1 MELSIIK
8 GLLRKEFYDDHR
20 GTKCPTQ
27 IFSKPAQKIKIELDK
42 AMDKYHRDL
51 TVSELEGLFFANNP
65 TLTTAQRTEYKQMF
79 HTIEREPEMG
89 SDVAQEVLSK
99 MFQQYVGEEV
109 ANIGFDFV
117 NGTKTSLEPIRRL
130 MEKYNDDFTPTLNVD
145 WDCIDIDSL
154 LEANDLESQWKF
166 NIPTV
171 AAKVDGCNGG
181 HLIEVGA
188 RPNTGKTTFHASL
201 IAGPGGFA
209 HQGAKCVILCNEEAA
224 HRVAARY
231 LTSATGMTL
240 QQIRADRATAEKK
253 YAAIKDNIF
262 IKDSS
267 GRDMAWVESVAK
279 SMKPDILILDMGDKF
294 ATFAGYSRED
304 QALGAAAVYAR
315 VIAKSYNCAV
325 FYMSQLSAEAEG
337 KATLNQSMMQGS
349 KTGKAAEADLM
360 LLIGKDAQTDGMEEE
375 SPQRYVNIVKNKL
388 TGWHGMVVCMI
399 NAVIG
404 RYEA

>member
-1 MELSIIK
+1 METSILK

-27 IFSKPAQKIKIELDK
+27 IFSKPAQKIKVEIDK

-51 TVSELEGLFFANNP
+51 TVAEIEGLFFANNP
-65 TLTTAQRTEYKQMF
+65 TLTSAQKVEFRQMF
-79 HTIEREPEMG
+79 TKIMSEPEMG

-117 NGTKTSLEPIRRL
+117 NGTKTSLEPLRNL
-130 MEKYNDDFTPTLNVD
+130 MEKYNDDFTPTLNVE
-145 WDCIDIDSL
+145 WDSIDIDSL
-154 LEANDLESQWKF
+154 LEANDLESRWKF
-166 NIPTV
+166 NIPTL
-171 AAKVDGCNGG
+171 AAKVDGCNDG
-181 HLIEVGA
+181 HLIFVGA
-188 RPNTGKTTFHASL
+188 RPNTGKTSFHASL
-201 IAGPGGFA
+201 IAGPNGFA
-209 HQGAKCVILCNEEAA
+209 HQGAKCVVLCNEEAA

-231 LTSATGMTL
+231 LTAATGMTL
-240 QQIRADRATAEKK
+240 KEIKADRISAEKK
-253 YAAIKDNIF
+253 YAPVRDNIF

-279 SMKPDILILDMGDKF
+279 TMKPDILVLDMGDKF
-294 ATFAGYSRED
+294 ASFAGHARED
-304 QALGAAAVYAR
+304 QALGAASVYAR
-315 VIAKSYNCAV
+315 MIGKQYGCAV

-337 KATLNQSMMQGS
+337 KATLNQSMMNGS

-360 LLIGKDAQTDGMEEE
+360 LLIGKDAIVDGMDED
-375 SPQRYVNIVKNKL
+375 SPQRYLNIAKNKL

-399 NAVIG
+399 NAVLG